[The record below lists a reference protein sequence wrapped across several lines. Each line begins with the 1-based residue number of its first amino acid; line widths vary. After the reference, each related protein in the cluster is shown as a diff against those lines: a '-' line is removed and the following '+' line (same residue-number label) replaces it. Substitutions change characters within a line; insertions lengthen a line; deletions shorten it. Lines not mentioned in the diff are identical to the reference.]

1 MDDLPANWLTGCG
14 PWRQFAACRSADP
27 ELFFP
32 VPAPGPGPGLRQGE
46 EAKAICAGCP
56 VRGQC
61 LAFATRDQAGTR
73 SLGRPDGGRAPH
85 TGERSVTSRAGTT
98 AHQPAEGGRVE
109 LNTRRPTGDKFAS
122 PW

>member
-61 LAFATRDQAGTR
+61 LAFATVTR
-73 SLGRPDGGRAPH
+73 QEHGVWGGLTEEERRTPGSGQSPAARGRR
-85 TGERSVTSRAGTT
+85 RTSRPRA
-98 AHQPAEGGRVE
+98 AAW
-109 LNTRRPTGDKFAS
+109 N
-122 PW
+122 

>member
-1 MDDLPANWLTGCG
+1 MDELRTNWLIGCG

-32 VPAPGPGPGLRQGE
+32 VSASGPSLRQGE

-61 LAFATRDQAGTR
+61 LTFATLTRQEHGIWGGLTEEERRTPGTGQA
-73 SLGRPDGGRAPH
+73 PA
-85 TGERSVTSRAGTT
+85 
-98 AHQPAEGGRVE
+98 AEG
-109 LNTRRPTGDKFAS
+109 RRHISRRRAAA
-122 PW
+122 WN